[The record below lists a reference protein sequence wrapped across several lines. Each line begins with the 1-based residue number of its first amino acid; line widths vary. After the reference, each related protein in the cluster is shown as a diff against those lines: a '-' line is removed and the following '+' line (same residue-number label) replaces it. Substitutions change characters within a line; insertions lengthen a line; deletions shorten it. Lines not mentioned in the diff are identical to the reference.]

1 MDDPV
6 VVYVTASS
14 EEEARYIGKKLV
26 EEGFAACANI
36 VPNIRSIYI
45 WKGELCD
52 DNEVLLIIKSR
63 RIHIDKIVKR
73 VKDLHSYQVPEV
85 IALPII
91 QGSEDYLSWM
101 EESLS

>member
-6 VVYVTASS
+6 VVVVTASS
-14 EEEARYIGKKLV
+14 DEEATLIGKKLV
-26 EEGFAACANI
+26 GEEFAACVNI
-36 VPNIRSIYI
+36 IPNIRSIYV

-52 DNEVLLIIKSR
+52 DGEVLLIIKSR
-63 RIHIDKIVKR
+63 KSHIDKIVKR

>member
-14 EEEARYIGKKLV
+14 EEEAGRIGKTLV
-26 EEGFAACANI
+26 QEGFAACVNI
-36 VPNIRSIYI
+36 VSGIRSIYV

-52 DNEVLLIIKSR
+52 DDEVLLIIKSR
-63 RIHIDKIVKR
+63 RIHIDEIVKR

-91 QGSEDYLSWM
+91 QGSEDYLNWM

>member
-14 EEEARYIGKKLV
+14 EEEARCIGKKLV

-52 DNEVLLIIKSR
+52 DGEVLLIIKSR
-63 RIHIDKIVKR
+63 KIHIDKIVKR

>member
-14 EEEARYIGKKLV
+14 QEEARCIGKKLV

-45 WKGELCD
+45 WKGELCED
-52 DNEVLLIIKSR
+52 SEVLLIIKSR
-63 RIHIDKIVKR
+63 KIHIDKIVKR

-101 EESLS
+101 EESLF